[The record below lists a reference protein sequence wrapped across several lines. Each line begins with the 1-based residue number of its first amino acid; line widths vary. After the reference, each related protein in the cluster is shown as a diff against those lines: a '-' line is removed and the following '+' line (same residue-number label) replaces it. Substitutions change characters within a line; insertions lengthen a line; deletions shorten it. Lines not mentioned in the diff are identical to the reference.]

1 MAHGG
6 ALGMNRAGET
16 NAPIWGKLGIWCCW
30 LCQTC
35 TPLDTRL
42 TLPPIFAERGI
53 RFGGTARCKYTNLPD
68 FHGEHSQH

>member
-1 MAHGG
+1 MP
-6 ALGMNRAGET
+6 RFGEIGDLVLL
-16 NAPIWGKLGIWCCW
+16 AVSDVH
-30 LCQTC
+30 
-35 TPLDTRL
+35 TPDTQL